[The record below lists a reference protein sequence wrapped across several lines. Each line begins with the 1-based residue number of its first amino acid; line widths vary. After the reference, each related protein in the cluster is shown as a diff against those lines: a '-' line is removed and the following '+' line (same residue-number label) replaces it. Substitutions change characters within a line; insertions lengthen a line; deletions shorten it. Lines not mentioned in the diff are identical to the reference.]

1 MIANTING
9 KIKTFSK
16 IPKVFELKP
25 NIFGYDKLN
34 ESVHYADG
42 FRELIKPI
50 LEANQYLTTIYFDDK
65 DDVFTYNIE
74 NYTPEEIRLKEN
86 DDEYI
91 KYQNRV
97 AVGKDRYLKLCG
109 EFRVSR
115 DKGEITQEFYE
126 LLEDVLE
133 PIRTEIVNGQF
144 ITAKRKLIVIGSE
157 LITEEFYNRFLNTIE
172 QDIQELY

>member
-1 MIANTING
+1 MIANRING
-9 KIKTFSK
+9 TIKTFSK

-25 NIFGYDKLN
+25 NVFGYDKLDT
-34 ESVHYADG
+34 SVHYADG
-42 FRELIKPI
+42 FRELLTPV
-50 LEANQYLTTIYFDDK
+50 LEVNQYLTTIYFDVDN
-65 DDVFTYNIE
+65 DIYTYNIKT
-74 NYTPEEIRLKEN
+74 YTPEEIRLKEN

-126 LLEDVLE
+126 LLEDTLE

-144 ITAKRKLIVIGSE
+144 ITAKRKLIVIGSD
-157 LITEEFYNRFLNTIE
+157 LITEQFYDRFLNTIE
-172 QDIQELY
+172 QDIDELY